1 MRLSLATRIFLGYA
15 VVLVTFGAV
24 SLFSVT
30 EMHRNQVEFRLVSEG
45 YLHLSQDAAAIET
58 FHKNRERDTARLRD
72 ERNVD
77 TRRALIRLSRLYFPG
92 LMAEKIR
99 AGQKTVKAVADF
111 APDSEKEF
119 VIEVAGKFDDLSA
132 RYGEY
137 EEQADSVFTLLE
149 STTPDWAAAES
160 RLDRLQALENSIG
173 VNLRLLHG
181 SLETRIT
188 ERVARAQ
195 ERERRTGVA
204 IIVLPVLAIAVGL
217 IATAISARSLRP
229 VRTLIEGASRIG
241 RGDYSAQ
248 IGLTGDDE
256 IALLAREFDAMA
268 RSLQEREALLKQ
280 KQAELLLAERLAAV
294 GRVAAQIAHEVRN
307 PLSSIGLNVELL
319 EEQLQG
325 AKFTSAAEG
334 LEATALLKSISH
346 EVDRLTE
353 VTEEHLRL
361 ARLPSP
367 SLQSE
372 DVHALLDRVLAF
384 SGEELQR
391 ARIEVKRELDGDTLR
406 ALVDEGQLRQV
417 VLNLIRNAR
426 EAMRDGGTLTL
437 RTRVVNGSVEIA
449 VGDTGPGI
457 DLETRAKVFDPFFST
472 KQGGT
477 GLGLSLSRQIVQ
489 AHHGALEVSSELGR
503 GATFLIR
510 LPRA

>member
-45 YLHLSQDAAAIET
+45 YLHLTQDASAIET
-58 FHKNRERDTARLRD
+58 FHKNRERDTTRLRD

-77 TRRALIRLSRLYFPG
+77 TRRQLIRLTRLYFPG
-92 LMAEKIR
+92 LMAEKIK
-99 AGQKTVKAVADF
+99 AGQQTAKKVMEF
-111 APDSEKEF
+111 APENEKEF
-119 VIEVAGKFDDLSA
+119 VAEVARKFDELSA
-132 RYGEY
+132 KYAEY
-137 EEQADSVFTLLE
+137 ELLSESAFTLLE
-149 STTPDWAAAES
+149 QNAPDWTAAEA
-160 RLDRLQALENSIG
+160 RLDRLQAQENTIG

-181 SLETRIT
+181 SLETRISD
-188 ERVARAQ
+188 RVARAQ
-195 ERERRTGVA
+195 ERERVTGAA

-217 IATAISARSLRP
+217 IATALSARSLRP
-229 VRTLIEGASRIG
+229 IRTLIEGASRIG
-241 RGDYSAQ
+241 RGDYSTK
-248 IGLTGDDE
+248 IGLKGDDE
-256 IALLAREFDAMA
+256 ISLLGREFDAMA

-319 EEQLQG
+319 QDQIEA
-325 AKFTSAAEG
+325 AKFASPEEG
-334 LEATALLKSISH
+334 REAVALLKAISH

-367 SLQSE
+367 SLQPE

-384 SGEELQR
+384 SGEELAR
-391 ARIEVKRELDGDTLR
+391 AKISVKREPGADKVS
-406 ALVDEGQLRQV
+406 AMVDEGQLRQV

-426 EAMRDGGTLTL
+426 EAMRGGGTLTL
-437 RTRVVNGSVEIA
+437 KTSVVNGSVEIA

-457 DLETRAKVFDPFFST
+457 DPETRAKVFDPFFST
-472 KQGGT
+472 KASGT

-489 AHHGALEVSSELGR
+489 AHHGSLDVASEPGQ
-503 GATFLIR
+503 GATFVIR